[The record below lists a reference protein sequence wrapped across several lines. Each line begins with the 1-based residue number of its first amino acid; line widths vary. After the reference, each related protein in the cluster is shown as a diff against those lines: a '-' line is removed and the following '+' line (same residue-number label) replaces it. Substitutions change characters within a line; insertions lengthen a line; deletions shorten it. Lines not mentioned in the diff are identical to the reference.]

1 MSCQQFSN
9 FVQVS
14 DGRAQT
20 RNIAIHVGMRFARVA
35 PGWHD
40 NCVVCCR
47 QPAA

>member
-1 MSCQQFSN
+1 MPRQQFSN

-20 RNIAIHVGMRFARVA
+20 RIIAIYDAMRFAWNT

-40 NCVVCCR
+40 ICVVCCK